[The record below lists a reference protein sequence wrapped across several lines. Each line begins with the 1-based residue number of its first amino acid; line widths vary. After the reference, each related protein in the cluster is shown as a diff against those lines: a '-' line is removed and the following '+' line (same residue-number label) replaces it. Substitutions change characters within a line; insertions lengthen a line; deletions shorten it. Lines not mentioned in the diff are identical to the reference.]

1 MRILAAGAS
10 GFIGSALVG
19 RLGAAGHEVVRL
31 VRRPVEAGD
40 EVSWSPADGRLDVS
54 SVDGVDAVVSLSGAS
69 LAHLPWTKRYR
80 DEILQSRISATRTL
94 VDAMRAAA
102 RPPAVF
108 LSASAV
114 GIYGDRPA
122 ELLTEHSAIGT
133 GFLADVVEQWE
144 GQAALAPEATRTV
157 MFRSGIVVGDGGGAL
172 QRVATITKLGLA
184 GRLGSGEQHWP
195 WIALE
200 DEVRALEFLLESP
213 LAGPVNLAGPTP
225 ATANEITSELA
236 EQLHRPHALVVPE
249 RALELA
255 LGVAADELLLANQ
268 KVRPQR
274 LIDAGFRF
282 AHPVVSSA
290 IAAMVS
296 GSRAPG

>member
-1 MRILAAGAS
+1 VRVLVAGAS
-10 GFIGSALVG
+10 GFIGSALVE
-19 RLGAAGHEVVRL
+19 RLRGAGHEIVRL
-31 VRRPVEAGD
+31 VRRRAERVD
-40 EVSWSPADGRLDVS
+40 EVSWSPADGTIEG
-54 SVDGVDAVVSLSGAS
+54 SVMDDVDAVISLSGAS
-69 LAHLPWTKRYR
+69 LAHLPWTTGYR
-80 DEILQSRISATRTL
+80 TEILRSRVAATRTL
-94 VDAMRAAA
+94 VEAMRAAR

-114 GIYGDRPA
+114 GVYGDRAA

-144 GQAALAPEATRTV
+144 TQAALTPDETRTV

-172 QRVATITKLGLA
+172 QRVATLTKLGLA
-184 GRLGSGEQHWP
+184 GRLGTGEQYWP

-200 DEVRALEFLLESP
+200 DEVRAIEFLLESQ

-225 ATANEITSELA
+225 ATATEITTELA
-236 EQLHRPHALVVPE
+236 RQLHRPHVFAVPA

-255 LGVAADELLLANQ
+255 LGVAADELLLASQ

-274 LIDAGFRF
+274 LIDSGFRF
-282 AHPVVSSA
+282 AHTTVSSA

>member
-1 MRILAAGAS
+1 MRILVAGAS
-10 GFIGSALVG
+10 GFIGSALVE
-19 RLGAAGHEVVRL
+19 RLRGAGHDVVRL
-31 VRRPVEAGD
+31 VRRRSEAPD
-40 EVSWSPADGRLDVS
+40 EVSWSPAEGTLDVAE
-54 SVDGVDAVVSLSGAS
+54 VERADAVIGLSGAS

-80 DEILQSRISATRTL
+80 EEILTSRIDATRTL
-94 VDAMRAAA
+94 TDAMRAAR

-114 GIYGDRPA
+114 GVYGDRPA
-122 ELLTEHSAIGT
+122 ELLTEHSAVGT
-133 GFLADVVEQWE
+133 GFLAEVVERWE
-144 GQAALAPEATRTV
+144 GQAQLAPDETRTV
-157 MFRSGIVVGDGGGAL
+157 LLRSGIVVGDGGGAL
-172 QRVATITKLGLA
+172 QRVAALTKVGLA
-184 GRLGSGEQHWP
+184 GRLGTGGQFWP

-200 DEVRALEFLLESP
+200 DEVRAIEYLLDSR
-213 LAGPVNLAGPTP
+213 LSGPVNLAGPTP
-225 ATANEITSELA
+225 ATATEITTELA
-236 EQLHRPHALVVPE
+236 AQLHRPHALVVPE

-255 LGVAADELLLANQ
+255 LGVAADELLLASQ

-282 AHPVVSSA
+282 AHPTAASA

>member
-1 MRILAAGAS
+1 VRVLVAGAS
-10 GFIGSALVG
+10 GFIGSALVE
-19 RLGAAGHEVVRL
+19 RLRGAGHEIVRL
-31 VRRPVEAGD
+31 VRRRAERVD
-40 EVSWSPADGRLDVS
+40 EVSWSPADGTIEG
-54 SVDGVDAVVSLSGAS
+54 SVMDDVDAVISLSGAS
-69 LAHLPWTKRYR
+69 LAHLPWTTGYR
-80 DEILQSRISATRTL
+80 TEILRSRVAATRTL
-94 VDAMRAAA
+94 VEGMRAAR
-102 RPPAVF
+102 RPPSVF

-114 GIYGDRPA
+114 GVYGDRAA

-144 GQAALAPEATRTV
+144 TQAALTPDETRTV

-172 QRVATITKLGLA
+172 QRVATLTKLGLA
-184 GRLGSGEQHWP
+184 GRLGTGEQYWP

-200 DEVRALEFLLESP
+200 DEVRAIEFLLESQ

-225 ATANEITSELA
+225 ATATEITTELA
-236 EQLHRPHALVVPE
+236 RQLHRPHVFAVPA

-255 LGVAADELLLANQ
+255 LGVAADELLLASQ

-274 LIDAGFRF
+274 LIDSGFRF
-282 AHPVVSSA
+282 AHTTVSSA

>member
-1 MRILAAGAS
+1 MRILVAGAS
-10 GFIGSALVG
+10 GFIGTALVG
-19 RLGAAGHEVVRL
+19 RLRHAGHEVVRL
-31 VRRPVEAGD
+31 VRRPSRADD
-40 EVSWSPADGRLDVS
+40 EVSWSPADGALDVA
-54 SVDGVDAVVSLSGAS
+54 VIERADAVINLSGAS

-80 DEILQSRISATRTL
+80 GEILSSRIDATRTL
-94 VDAMRAAA
+94 TEAMRAARRA
-102 RPPAVF
+102 PDVF

-133 GFLADVVEQWE
+133 GFLAEVVEQWE
-144 GQAALAPEATRTV
+144 GQAHLAPESTRTV
-157 MFRSGIVVGDGGGAL
+157 TFRSGIVVGEGGGAL
-172 QRVATITKLGLA
+172 QRVASLTKVGLA
-184 GRLGSGEQHWP
+184 GRLGAGGQFWP

-200 DEVRALEFLLESP
+200 DEVRAIEYLLDSP
-213 LAGPVNLAGPTP
+213 LSGAVNLAGPTP
-225 ATANEITSELA
+225 ATATEITTELA
-236 EQLHRPHALVVPE
+236 SQLHRPHAFVVPE

-255 LGVAADELLLANQ
+255 LGIAADELLLASQ

-282 AHPVVSSA
+282 AHTTAASA

-296 GSRAPG
+296 GSRAPS